1 MVEVTIDSIRVSL
14 MSQHRVVILKD
25 VDSDRYLPI
34 WIGPCEADAIT
45 VTLQEMEVSRPLTHD
60 LLKNVIGEM
69 GGEVEQIVISDL
81 RSDVFYAR
89 IIMAVGGKRLEIDS
103 RPSDALAL
111 AVRLHVPVYIE
122 EAVMDKG
129 YHDNRLLA
137 HCVELHV
144 RTYIPERKQKHR
156 RWTDKPTEYEA
167 AFRANRRR
175 VQGEKGRRLSRWRSE
190 RCERTFAHVCETGG
204 GRRMW
209 LRGLGNAT
217 KAHVLR
223 CAAYNLGLL
232 LRKVFGLRKP
242 RSNGGLAAVV
252 FWFYAVL
259 HRRLTAQELFRAL
272 QESLRRPSGAAAD
285 KGVKF

>member
-81 RSDVFYAR
+81 RNDVFYAR

-122 EAVMDKG
+122 EAVMDK
-129 YHDNRLLA
+129 
-137 HCVELHV
+137 
-144 RTYIPERKQKHR
+144 
-156 RWTDKPTEYEA
+156 
-167 AFRANRRR
+167 
-175 VQGEKGRRLSRWRSE
+175 
-190 RCERTFAHVCETGG
+190 
-204 GRRMW
+204 
-209 LRGLGNAT
+209 
-217 KAHVLR
+217 
-223 CAAYNLGLL
+223 
-232 LRKVFGLRKP
+232 
-242 RSNGGLAAVV
+242 AAVLPEEEMETES
-252 FWFYAVL
+252 AGSEET
-259 HRRLTAQELFRAL
+259 RLDAFKDFV
-272 QESLRRPSGAAAD
+272 ESLDLEDLDTDEGD
-285 KGVKF
+285 EEK